1 MHKSI
6 WKTFPSSQ
14 LLSSPLEQYSRQ
26 AERLLKNSLASL
38 HFRWI
43 YIRYLQY
50 IYSCVQYTRVC
61 TRVYTR
67 VGTIYSCVYNKL
79 VCVHYTRVCTYTR
92 MCTIYS
98 CLYKILMYMCT
109 VYTCVYYIHV
119 CVQYTYVCT
128 MFRCVHGNWKIHYVV
143 PIDKHYFLAW
153 YFFNDWGLFSL
164 NTRVVTIAI
173 C

>member
-79 VCVHYTRVCTYTR
+79 VCVHYTRVCTIYSYVYNILVFVQNTHVHVYCIHVCVLYTR
-92 MCTIYS
+92 MCAIY
-98 CLYKILMYMCT
+98 L
-109 VYTCVYYIHV
+109 CVYN
-119 CVQYTYVCT
+119 VQMCA
-128 MFRCVHGNWKIHYVV
+128 WKLKNTLCCS
-143 PIDKHYFLAW
+143 DRQT
-153 YFFNDWGLFSL
+153 LFSSMIL
-164 NTRVVTIAI
+164 F
-173 C
+173 